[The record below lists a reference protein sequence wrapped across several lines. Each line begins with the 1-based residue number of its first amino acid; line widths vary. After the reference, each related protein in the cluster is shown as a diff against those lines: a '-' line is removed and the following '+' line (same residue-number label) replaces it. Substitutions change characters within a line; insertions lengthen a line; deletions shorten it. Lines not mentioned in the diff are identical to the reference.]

1 MHETFE
7 WCVPATALDQP
18 HCSLDM
24 GLAVFIGRL
33 AGFEQLSGEVVD
45 DGDAVERCA
54 HGDLV
59 AQVADDDFHAL
70 SGELRR
76 LRLRANERADADAF
90 EKESANE
97 GSPEEAGRP
106 RDED

>member
-1 MHETFE
+1 
-7 WCVPATALDQP
+7 
-18 HCSLDM
+18 M

-33 AGFEQLSGEVVD
+33 AGFEQLSGKVVD
-45 DGDAVERCA
+45 DGDAVERRA
-54 HGDLV
+54 HCDLV
-59 AQVADDDFHAL
+59 VQVADDDFHAL

-76 LRLRANERADADAF
+76 LRLRANERAYADAF
-90 EKESANE
+90 EKEPANE